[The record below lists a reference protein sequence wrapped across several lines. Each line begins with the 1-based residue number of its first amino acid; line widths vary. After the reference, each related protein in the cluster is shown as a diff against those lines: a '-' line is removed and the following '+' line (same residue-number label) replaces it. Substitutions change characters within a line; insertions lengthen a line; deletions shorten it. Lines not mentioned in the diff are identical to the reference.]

1 MGAKG
6 VNVVVDPQVL
16 IAAITV
22 IRMGN
27 DALQADAMELKAAM
41 NDMLNSGMVEGERMT
56 KQKEL
61 IQSIITGCDNTAEV
75 IGQLSGATQKI
86 YDKYISA
93 ETKAMIDNHVAQ
105 AMEKLQAAANR
116 EALKKK

>member
-16 IAAITV
+16 VAAVTV
-22 IRMGN
+22 IKMGN
-27 DALQADAMELKAAM
+27 DALQADALELKGAM
-41 NDMLNSGMVEGERMT
+41 NDMLNSGMVEGERMS

-61 IQSIITGCDNTAEV
+61 IESIVKGCDNVADS
-75 IGQLSGATQKI
+75 IGKLSEATQQI

-93 ETKAMIDNHVAQ
+93 ETKAMIDNHVSQ
-105 AMEKLQAAANR
+105 AMEKLQRSANR